1 MATPIQQQS
10 ALRRALRAWFDP
22 RGRTTGLIAFALM
35 RLTGI
40 GLVAY
45 LILHLFILTTLTRG
59 EAAWDGFVRLAKH
72 PAFLMLDVV
81 LIAGILIHMLN
92 GLRVTLVGL
101 GYGTRSHKGLFYALM
116 ALAAV
121 LFVIAAWLVFTK

>member
-45 LILHLFILTTLTRG
+45 LVLHLFILTTLTRG

-72 PAFLMLDVV
+72 PAFLMLDIV
-81 LIAGILIHMLN
+81 LIAGILVHMLN

-101 GYGTRSHKGLFYALM
+101 GYGTRSHKGLFYGLM

-121 LFVIAAWLVFTK
+121 LFVIAAGLVFTK